1 MARSVSG
8 VILAGGA
15 NKRFGGLIKANIE
28 IEGKTI
34 LSGIIEKISD
44 YVEEIIVV
52 TNSPQEFNHYRGIT
66 LVGDVFANAGPLGG
80 IHAGMN
86 SSAKEAVFVLAGDMP
101 LLNTTII
108 DKQIKLWKNS
118 HCDILVPRVGINFEP
133 LHAIYSKSVFN
144 LLTEYLSGENNHA
157 VRNFYNIAGADYFDL
172 EDTEDIRRAFTNIN
186 YPADLEK
193 I

>member
-1 MARSVSG
+1 MAASVSG

-15 NKRFGGLIKANIE
+15 NRRFGGLIKANIE

-34 LSGIIEKISD
+34 IAGIIEKISD
-44 YVEEIIVV
+44 CVEDIIVV
-52 TNSPQEFNHYRGIT
+52 SNSPQEFNRYKGIT

-86 SSAKEAVFVLAGDMP
+86 SSTKEAVFVFAGDMP
-101 LLNTTII
+101 LLNTGII
-108 DKQIKLWKNS
+108 EKQIKLWKDS
-118 HCDILVPRVGINFEP
+118 HFGILVPRIGMNLEP

-144 LLTEYLSGENNHA
+144 ILTEYLSGENNHA
-157 VRNFYNIAGADYFDL
+157 VRNFYNKAGADYFDL

-186 YPADLEK
+186 YPSDLEK